1 MMFLNKTLEEVEQL
15 PFVDKD
21 DICPEFW
28 DDVQKTTDEFLTGYP
43 YISNESITNLQEALA
58 DLVIEY
64 TDYGLITFKV
74 FITIIFSLQE
84 CSVQIIMRKKDA
96 NS

>member
-1 MMFLNKTLEEVEQL
+1 MIQLLIITVFVLCVLTMFLNKTLEEVEQL

-43 YISNESITNLQEALA
+43 YISNESITNL
-58 DLVIEY
+58 
-64 TDYGLITFKV
+64 
-74 FITIIFSLQE
+74 
-84 CSVQIIMRKKDA
+84 
-96 NS
+96 